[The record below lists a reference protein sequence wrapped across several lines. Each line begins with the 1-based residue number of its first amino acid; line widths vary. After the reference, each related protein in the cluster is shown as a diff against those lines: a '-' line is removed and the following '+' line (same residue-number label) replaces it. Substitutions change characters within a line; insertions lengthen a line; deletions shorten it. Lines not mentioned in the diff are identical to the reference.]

1 MRLSDRTPSKEI
13 LIPINNILE
22 GGDRKM
28 TALSFLKRLSLLFKI
43 GRYIRIQD
51 ATNKISIKGSK
62 SKDFRFESVEVAPN
76 GGVAQR

>member
-1 MRLSDRTPSKEI
+1 
-13 LIPINNILE
+13 
-22 GGDRKM
+22 M